1 MLKPIWN
8 KQEVTADPFSK
19 TVWTTY
25 FFRHLHVHIFT
36 FSQQSKPGLS
46 ATRLSGIIS
55 RAEEHQLHHPVLQG
69 WRKFLGKT
77 TNKHAAEEWM
87 DFIVK
92 PKTWSRHRLRGLG
105 RDWSLFIHKC
115 WKGSVHTPHVE
126 VLFLNQVHM
135 AALLCPRQ
143 HEMFRARRGGRFWV
157 TVLNRN
163 DALDTGIWWRGNNA
177 APQLSPEPPHTW
189 RQLYQ
194 TVFSGNSPQL
204 KTNSYPSV
212 SPPSVFL
219 LLARTCGSKPSS
231 CLQRSSWS
239 LSPPLQRCPAHDER
253 LSRSYFK
260 FQDKKNR
267 EALVVLPCFDL
278 APPPPNELSFPPLK
292 VSYSHQALTSYQLLC
307 MNEHTPS
314 VKSWGVFHTGWV
326 CVSVGS
332 DDVITTYCQQEAFLP
347 CRDVIQ
353 SLCEEVPGCES
364 IIAFYH

>member
-1 MLKPIWN
+1 MLKPICN

-260 FQDKKNR
+260 FQDKKKQR
-267 EALVVLPCFDL
+267 SPRGAAMLWPRSTTSEWIILPSIESFLFASSPDKLSVTLHEWTHTKCK
-278 APPPPNELSFPPLK
+278 ELRC
-292 VSYSHQALTSYQLLC
+292 VSYRVGVCFCWKRWCHHHLLP
-307 MNEHTPS
+307 T
-314 VKSWGVFHTGWV
+314 
-326 CVSVGS
+326 
-332 DDVITTYCQQEAFLP
+332 
-347 CRDVIQ
+347 R
-353 SLCEEVPGCES
+353 S
-364 IIAFYH
+364 ISTL